1 MPSSPPGTMPAARS
15 VPPGMTPGVGAPL
28 DPFAAA
34 APAAGPREV
43 RLVIDDKAV
52 SDAEIGRKGA
62 GKFIVGAIAAG
73 IVGAIVGLFVGS
85 TARERKIY
93 DAVIADAKDIYK
105 SVNDA
110 TTTVEGAQKAL
121 DAALKAA
128 APAADKQV
136 EVDFKAIDELRKLS
150 KPFPADVFSRKSY
163 KAFQPATVDALFV
176 YYNNT
181 NLLWAKLG
189 TITARAT
196 AQKDNLE
203 KAAKAADSLAKS
215 EFGCVPMKD
224 GDNYSCALV
233 NVRRPEDS
241 KDGKL
246 QAIVKGVTADKT
258 PYAGQD
264 LTAKTSDYVI
274 VIDKGRS
281 NDILGAPTSVF
292 QTYARDL
299 MEAKTLADQTVE
311 IQGRLIQQLGE
322 LAKLQSLN

>member
-1 MPSSPPGTMPAARS
+1 MPA
-15 VPPGMTPGVGAPL
+15 VPL

-43 RLVIDDKAV
+43 RLIIDDKAV
-52 SDAEIGRKGA
+52 SDAEIGRKGT
-62 GKFIVGAIAAG
+62 GKFVIGAIAA
-73 IVGAIVGLFVGS
+73 AIAGVLVGLFVGS

-93 DAVIADAKDIYK
+93 DSVIADAKDIYK
-105 SVNDA
+105 SVNDS
-110 TTTVEGAQKAL
+110 TMTVEKTQKL
-121 DAALKAA
+121 LEAALKMA

-136 EVDFKAIDELRKLS
+136 EVDFKSLDELRKIS

-176 YYNNT
+176 YSNNT
-181 NLLWAKLG
+181 NVLWAKLAV
-189 TITARAT
+189 ITARAQ
-196 AQKDNLE
+196 AQKDALE
-203 KAAKAADSLAKS
+203 KAAKAADSLSKS
-215 EFGCVPMKD
+215 EFGCVPFKD
-224 GDNYSCALV
+224 GDNFGCGLV
-233 NVRRPEDS
+233 NVKRPDDAKAKEE
-241 KDGKL
+241 GKL
-246 QAIVKGVTADKT
+246 QVVTRGGSYDKT
-258 PYAGQD
+258 AFAGQD
-264 LTAKTSDYVI
+264 LSTKTSDYVI
-274 VIDKGRS
+274 MIDKGRS